1 MTEVVERRGSER
13 GGVTQAFRRISP
25 AGERGG
31 VSLAGS
37 VYSDP
42 GLWLGVSQVL
52 GRQWLKL
59 EGITCDFQA
68 RRGRRDFSGH
78 SELRLLRSHSLAGH
92 TSQPNLKLCSC
103 SLSQNSPDT
112 QTAGHTFQEPLPGVY
127 SQARVPGFW
136 EGLVQAWL
144 FNGLFK
150 LYTRVT
156 WKTGRIEVPSNAQSL
171 GLIRL
176 EGRQLLCLQ
185 DQLTG
190 RNTTQGPCGGSAV
203 TPSGEPRPPKPW
215 PSTVPLAAH
224 VQG

>member
-1 MTEVVERRGSER
+1 M
-13 GGVTQAFRRISP
+13 
-25 AGERGG
+25 
-31 VSLAGS
+31 
-37 VYSDP
+37 
-42 GLWLGVSQVL
+42 
-52 GRQWLKL
+52 

-103 SLSQNSPDT
+103 WLSQNSPDT

-190 RNTTQGPCGGSAV
+190 RNTTQGALRWLRRDTLRGAPTSQALAEHRAPGGTRPGLGCSRWAPTASPAPRARRGPPTAERGRRAAGCGGRS
-203 TPSGEPRPPKPW
+203 SC
-215 PSTVPLAAH
+215 
-224 VQG
+224 